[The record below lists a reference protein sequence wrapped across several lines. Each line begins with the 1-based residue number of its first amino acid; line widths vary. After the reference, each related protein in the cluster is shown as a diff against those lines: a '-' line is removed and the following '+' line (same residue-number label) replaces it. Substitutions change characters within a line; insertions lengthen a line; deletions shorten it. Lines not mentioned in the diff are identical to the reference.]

1 MWRKTDILEASK
13 GTGAGDFADM
23 QQAFGL
29 NYCPHGLLAK
39 RRLRI
44 HVRFIKCA
52 RYDAMHIY
60 FCHGIY
66 AVEVFVFFRWC
77 ETQCK
82 IDPWV
87 GMTGYSDQWEWPAWL
102 QRKGKAV
109 GDLFNKTRRAACKNA
124 GNFKSGASESLT
136 TYRILRAWAAEVV
149 EPVAKNLG
157 IDLKPLFSLYALCD
171 VLDALQLAKFG
182 GISADRLDELIV
194 KHLENRWAVHA
205 AESCQMPKFHWA
217 LHLGDQYAEDGVL
230 LDCWP
235 TERKNAESKTVATL
249 IKKTTSFEVSVLG
262 RLLSSQLNRLTDP
275 SKSFL
280 DAVLQ
285 PYEQA
290 DTLSLTQQYQ
300 IRSAIVAGK
309 QCRCDRRK
317 LSQGDLIKFSSGKVA
332 FIILCYMGDEK
343 LYGLV
348 QHCVFVKRKDAAATI
363 WSVDASTYFV
373 ALQGAVQSSLI
384 WKRQE
389 EFINVLG
396 Y

>member
-1 MWRKTDILEASK
+1 
-13 GTGAGDFADM
+13 
-23 QQAFGL
+23 
-29 NYCPHGLLAK
+29 
-39 RRLRI
+39 
-44 HVRFIKCA
+44 
-52 RYDAMHIY
+52 
-60 FCHGIY
+60 
-66 AVEVFVFFRWC
+66 
-77 ETQCK
+77 
-82 IDPWV
+82 
-87 GMTGYSDQWEWPAWL
+87 MTRYSDQWEWPKWL
-102 QRKGKAV
+102 RRKGKVV

-182 GISADRLDELIV
+182 SISAKRLDEKIV
-194 KHLENRWAVHA
+194 THLDIRWAVHA
-205 AESCQMPKFHWA
+205 AVDCEMPKYHWA
-217 LHLGDQYAEDGVL
+217 LHLADQYDEDGVL

-235 TERKNAESKTVATL
+235 TERKNAESKEVAGAIQNTN
-249 IKKTTSFEVSVLG
+249 TFEVSVLG
-262 RLLSSQLNRLTDP
+262 RLLTSQLNRLTDP

-285 PYEQA
+285 PYVQA
-290 DTLSLTQQYQ
+290 DTLSLTQLYH

-317 LSQGDLIKFSSGKVA
+317 LSQGDLIKFPSGKVA
-332 FIILCYMGDEK
+332 FMILCYHGDEK

-348 QHCVFVKRKDAAATI
+348 QDCFFVKRQDAAATI
-363 WSVDASTYFV
+363 WSVDASKDFV
-373 ALQGAVQSSLI
+373 CLQGAVHGSLV
-384 WKRQE
+384 WKRQGG
-389 EFINVLG
+389 FINILG